1 MQRRIWVLTKNKRVK
16 MPKINKLLL
25 LLILGAMVFLA
36 ANDFNRATQGRT
48 TDGLN
53 IMFYNVENFFDT
65 LNSDLDDDEFLPVSP
80 RRWNSYKYYR
90 KLNNVFKVL
99 VLCGNDMA
107 PPDIIGLCE
116 VENENVLKDLC
127 EKTFLARDN
136 YDYMI
141 SKGRDG
147 RGINT
152 ALLFRKDRLS
162 LLSVASWRPLA
173 DDGTRM
179 ITRAI
184 LYSRMKYRSDT
195 LDVMVC
201 HWPSRRGGAIESEG
215 RRKLVASYLKEKV
228 DSLGARRK
236 VIIMGDFN
244 DEPASASLHEVMRA
258 VPPGVQEKNAVL
270 INPGAGLNY
279 SKGSYKYQGTWYLF
293 DQVLLSPSLYRSES
307 GLDYRKGSFRIV
319 DNNALLTEDA
329 SFKGLRPYSTW
340 WGYNYTGGFSDHLPV
355 TVQLKYKYY

>member
-1 MQRRIWVLTKNKRVK
+1 MQK
-16 MPKINKLLL
+16 MNKLLL
-25 LLILGAMVFLA
+25 PLTLGAVIILA
-36 ANDFNRATQGRT
+36 ANDYNRKTPGRT
-48 TDGLN
+48 TDGLS

-65 LNSDLDDDEFLPVSP
+65 LNSDLDDDEFLPASP
-80 RRWNSYKYYR
+80 RRWNTYKYYR
-90 KLNNVFKVL
+90 KLNSVFKVL
-99 VLCGNDMA
+99 VLCGNDMM
-107 PPDIIGLCE
+107 PPDIVGLCE

-127 EKTFLARDN
+127 EKTFLARDD
-136 YDYMI
+136 YDYVI

-152 ALLFRKDRLS
+152 GLLFKEERLDLIS
-162 LLSVASWRPLA
+162 TESWCPHNE
-173 DDGTRM
+173 DGSFM
-179 ITRAI
+179 PTRAM
-184 LYSRMKYRSDT
+184 LYCRIKYKNDT

-236 VIIMGDFN
+236 IIIMGDFN

-270 INPGAGLNY
+270 INPGAGLNH
-279 SKGSYKYQGTWYLF
+279 SKGSYKYRGTWYLF
-293 DQVLLSPSLYRSES
+293 DQVLLSPSLYHSEN
-307 GLDYRKGSFRIV
+307 GLHYLKNSFRIV
-319 DNNALLTEDA
+319 DDKALLTEDA

-340 WGYNYTGGFSDHLPV
+340 WGFNYAGGFSDHLPV
-355 TVQLKYKYY
+355 TVELIHK